1 MNFGFRTIT
10 SQGDATNFDGRFG
23 IMRVYNSA
31 LTDAQVLSNYN
42 STLPTF
48 I

>member
-1 MNFGFRTIT
+1 MNFGYRDAT
-10 SQGDATNFDGRFG
+10 SQGDGTDFDGRFG
-23 IMRVYNSA
+23 IMRVYNST

-42 STLPTF
+42 STLPTV